1 MMLAACRAP
10 ALAHLL
16 RRALPFACAVP
27 VACALA
33 LAAPSLAAQAQLVR
47 SGGALGSSL
56 HYSISGQPLQFY
68 ALVPSLTT
76 GPTPLALLDPSDPR
90 ALDVGLDLSATW
102 RVGPLGPSGT
112 TLTSYSLPLSSSLQG
127 LVLYAQAVTLPGAT
141 SLFDDLTPRT
151 SLRLAAPGTSV
162 FSVGPQPASRSGHS
176 SSLLPDGGV
185 LLAGGVDAN
194 GGATLDGFARFDPQT
209 QEFSALAGA
218 MQHPRSAH
226 SATRLI
232 DGRVLL
238 VGGVDENGAVVASA
252 DLWNPLTGTCTPAA
266 SLPAPR
272 AQHTATLLGDGRVLV
287 VGGVSNF
294 DLSDPLAALGSA
306 LSSCL
311 LYDPLANAWNPAP
324 SLPKPRVGHAAS
336 LVGNGRA
343 LVSCGIEITNVLG
356 FPVPGFSSDCR
367 RYDPVANAWSA
378 AGSVSGGRAF
388 HAQTTLT
395 NGRAL
400 VVGGVEGSLLTL
412 VFTTLATTRTYD
424 PSANSWSS
432 TASLAGGRAY
442 PQLVS
447 AGGRAIVLGGLASFD
462 LATQSGAPA
471 LAIESAPETIAAWTS
486 STDLIYA
493 RPVCS
498 AIVIESGARVLVT
511 GTGDDGSP
519 TADLS
524 AEIYLP

>member
-1 MMLAACRAP
+1 MFAAACFAP
-10 ALAHLL
+10 ARARLL
-16 RRALPFACAVP
+16 FRFGLG
-27 VACALA
+27 ACALA
-33 LAAPSLAAQAQLVR
+33 LAAPTVSGQAQLVR
-47 SGGALGSSL
+47 SGGALGGTL
-56 HYSISGQPLQFY
+56 TYAISGQPLQFY

-76 GPTPLALLDPSDPR
+76 GPTPLALLEPSDPR
-90 ALDVGLDLSATW
+90 VLNVGLDLSATW

-112 TLTSYSLPLSSSLQG
+112 TLTNYALPLSSALQG
-127 LVLYAQAVTLPGAT
+127 LVLYAQAVTLPGT
-141 SLFDDLTPRT
+141 SGLFDDLTQRT
-151 SLRLAAPGTSV
+151 SLRLALPGSAV
-162 FSVGPQPASRSGHS
+162 FTVGAQPASRTGHG
-176 SSLLPDGGV
+176 SSLLPDGSV
-185 LLAGGVDAN
+185 LLSGGVDAN

-209 QEFSALAGA
+209 QEFAALAGA

-226 SATRLI
+226 SATRLL

-238 VGGVDENGAVVASA
+238 VGGVDENGAVVATA
-252 DLWNPLTGTCTPAA
+252 DVWNPLTGTCTPAA
-266 SLPAPR
+266 SLPGPR

-294 DLSDPLAALGSA
+294 DLADPLAALGSA
-306 LSSCL
+306 LSSCV

-367 RYDPVANAWSA
+367 RYDPVANSWSA
-378 AGSVSGGRAF
+378 AGTVSGGRAF

-400 VVGGVEGSLLTL
+400 LVGGVEGNLLTL
-412 VFTTLATTRTYD
+412 VFTTLATTRVYD
-424 PSANSWSS
+424 PSANSWAN

-442 PQLVS
+442 PQLVAAS
-447 AGGRAIVLGGLASFD
+447 GRAIVLGGLASFD

-471 LAIESAPETIAAWTS
+471 LAIESALETVAAWS
-486 STDLIYA
+486 SSADLQYA

-498 AIVIESGARVLVT
+498 AIAIEGGARVLVT
-511 GTGDDGSP
+511 GTGDDGQP